1 MKTVMSWI
9 KKFWEWLKSSHR
21 LLHFLIGIVVGFG
34 ANGVYCAIYTGF
46 GVSIT
51 SELKD
56 KLWGGIWDW
65 IDFSLTLGGVA
76 IGYTARALIFGF
88 NV

>member
-1 MKTVMSWI
+1 MSWI
-9 KKFWEWLKSSHR
+9 KKAWEWLKSSHR
-21 LLHFLIGIVVGFG
+21 ILHFLIGLLIGFG
-34 ANGVYCAIYTGF
+34 ADGWYCAGYAGI
-46 GVSIT
+46 GVSVT

-65 IDFSLTLGGVA
+65 IDFCLTVGGVA
-76 IGYTARALIFGF
+76 IGYTIRGLIFGF